1 MFHLGLSA
9 GLFGTKIQRLV
20 RCREFRV
27 APASY
32 AIWLCIAS
40 LCVSLSGCGS
50 ADGLGFV
57 TGVVK
62 MDGKPLANASVEFTP
77 IDGKG
82 LTSYGRT
89 DKDGYYYMMASR
101 TAEGSAVGRNRVK
114 ISTYEVIDNSRSIP
128 ETVPTKYNTSSE
140 LEAEVKSGSNTFDF
154 DLSTSGGRVVN
165 RKNDPSNQ

>member
-1 MFHLGLSA
+1 
-9 GLFGTKIQRLV
+9 
-20 RCREFRV
+20 
-27 APASY
+27 
-32 AIWLCIAS
+32 
-40 LCVSLSGCGS
+40 
-50 ADGLGFV
+50 
-57 TGVVK
+57 